1 MQSKSHLFLLIFLF
15 SFLSIEVN
23 AKTPLYKNPNA
34 PVEKRVKDLLKR
46 MTVDEKAAQLM
57 TWLDN
62 GAEHFNENIA
72 LDTFAVRFTKH
83 GLGLIQPLTIDLK
96 REVAVRNAIQKH
108 FMENTRLG
116 IPVLFAAECGHGLVA
131 RQATAFPQSIALG
144 ATWNPTL
151 IQQSFKAV
159 AAEAR
164 ARGIHL
170 SFTPTVDLIRDP
182 RWGRTEESLSEDVFL
197 STMIG
202 NAIVRGLQGSSNGN
216 IGTKSIGATLKAFV
230 GHSQPDAG
238 VNRANVTMGE
248 NDLRNTHLRVF
259 EDIIAAT
266 NPAAIMPA
274 YNAVDGIFMHIH
286 TDLLQGVLRK
296 EWRYKGMIV
305 SDWSGL
311 RHLHQVCGATKDR
324 GESAML
330 ALKAGVEL
338 DQATGENYAML
349 PSLVKKHPELMPFID
364 KAVANVLRYKFNLG
378 LFENPYITQTEID
391 KSCNLSSSAQLAY
404 EAACQ
409 SMVLL
414 QNNNNILPLNDQK
427 IKSIALIGNHADNM
441 VLGGY
446 SGLPVVRKTLYN
458 ELKSRYEGKIDIQF
472 AKGFEIFKNYPRQ
485 SYGVLSGTIPI
496 PPTPAER
503 LQLRKEA
510 FDKAK
515 NSDIILLALGEDDM
529 LTHETWTPTI
539 PGDHATLDLGHGQEE
554 LLDTLSTLGKPII
567 VYLINGR
574 PLNLLPVTQIANA
587 ILESWYAGQE
597 GAVAALDIL
606 FGKVN
611 PSGKLPVTFPV
622 TTGQLPMFYNPKVGG
637 RRYDYVEISKKPL
650 FPFGFGMSYTTYCYD
665 NIRADNK
672 QLGKGENVELS
683 IDITNTGTRAGEEVV
698 QLYIRDLHSLV
709 NRPELELKGF
719 ERIALKPGD
728 KKTVKF
734 TITPSMLA
742 YWVKNKGYVTEP
754 GIFRI
759 FISNSSDNLKNSVDI
774 EYLTKQ

>member
-1 MQSKSHLFLLIFLF
+1 MQLKIKYFFLLFLLPLLV
-15 SFLSIEVN
+15 S
-23 AKTPLYKNPNA
+23 AKTPLYKNPSA
-34 PVEKRVKDLLKR
+34 PVEKRVADLLKR
-46 MTVDEKAAQLM
+46 MTVEEKAAQLM

-62 GAEHFNENIA
+62 GALNFNENIA
-72 LDTFAVRFTKH
+72 TDTFAVRFTKH
-83 GLGLIQPLTIDLK
+83 GLGLIQPLTIDIS

-108 FMENTRLG
+108 FRENTRLG

-131 RQATAFPQSIALG
+131 RQATSWPQSIALG
-144 ATWNPTL
+144 ATWNPAL
-151 IQQSFKAV
+151 IEKSFNAV

-182 RWGRTEESLSEDVFL
+182 RWGRTEESLSEDVHL

-202 NAIVRGLQGSSNGN
+202 NAIVRGLQGSSNGT
-216 IGTKSIGATLKAFV
+216 IGPKSIGATLKAFV

-286 TDLLQGVLRK
+286 TELLQDVLRK
-296 EWRYKGMIV
+296 EWGYKGMIV

-311 RHLHQVCGATKDR
+311 RHLHNVCAATKDR
-324 GESAML
+324 GESAIL
-330 ALKAGVEL
+330 ALKAGVDL
-338 DQATGENYAML
+338 DQATGENYALL

-364 KAVANVLRYKFNLG
+364 RSVANVLRYKFELG
-378 LFENPYITQTEID
+378 LFENPYITREEID
-391 KSCNLSSSAQLAY
+391 ASCNLESSAQLAY

-414 QNNNNILPLNDQK
+414 QNKDNILPLDDK
-427 IKSIALIGNHADNM
+427 KLKSIALIGAHADNM

-446 SGLPVVRKTLYN
+446 SGLPTVRKTLYT
-458 ELKSRYEGKIDIQF
+458 ELKRRYEGKMAINM

-496 PPTPAER
+496 PPTPEER
-503 LQLRKEA
+503 IQLRKEA
-510 FDKAK
+510 FELSKK
-515 NSDIILLALGEDDM
+515 SDIILLALGEDDM
-529 LTHETWTPTI
+529 LTHETWTPDI

-567 VYLINGR
+567 VYMINGR
-574 PLNLLPVTQIANA
+574 PMNLLPVSQKANA
-587 ILESWYAGQE
+587 ILEGWYAGQE

-611 PSGKLPVTFPV
+611 PSGKLPVSFPV
-622 TTGQLPMFYNPKVGG
+622 TTGQLPMFYNPKAGG
-637 RRYDYVEISKKPL
+637 RRYDYVQNSKKPL
-650 FPFGFGMSYTTYCYD
+650 YTFGYGLSYTTFSYS
-665 NIRADNK
+665 NIRSAGT
-672 QLGKGENVELS
+672 QLTKGGKVEVSIELS
-683 IDITNTGTRAGEEVV
+683 NTGNRAGEEVV
-698 QLYIRDLHSLV
+698 QLYIRDVHSLV
-709 NRPELELKGF
+709 NRPELELKAF
-719 ERIALKPGD
+719 ERVHLKPGET
-728 KKTVKF
+728 KIVSF
-734 TITPSMLA
+734 SITPEMLA
-742 YWVKNKGYVTEP
+742 YWVKNKGYVTDP
-754 GIFRI
+754 GTFRI
-759 FISNSSDNLKNSVDI
+759 FIAPSSDKLEQAIDI
-774 EYLTKQ
+774 EYL

>member
-1 MQSKSHLFLLIFLF
+1 MQFKHRPPAVWLYLLFLSLF
-15 SFLSIEVN
+15 VS
-23 AKTPLYKNPNA
+23 AKTPLYKNPSA
-34 PVEKRVKDLLKR
+34 PVEKRVNDLLKR
-46 MTVDEKAAQLM
+46 MTVEEKAAQLM

-72 LDTFAVRFTKH
+72 TDTFAVRFTKH
-83 GLGLIQPLTIDLK
+83 GLGLVQPLVLDLK

-108 FMENTRLG
+108 MVENTRLG

-131 RQATAFPQSIALG
+131 REATSLPQSIALG
-144 ATWNPTL
+144 ATWNPAL
-151 IQQSFKAV
+151 IEKSFQAV

-182 RWGRTEESLSEDVFL
+182 RWGRTEESLSEDVYL

-202 NAIVRGLQGSSNGN
+202 NAIVRGLQGSSNGT
-216 IGTKSIGATLKAFV
+216 IGPKSIGATLKAFV

-238 VNRANVTMGE
+238 VNRANVTIGE
-248 NDLRNTHLRVF
+248 NDLRNTHLKVF
-259 EDIIAAT
+259 EDIISAT
-266 NPAAIMPA
+266 RPAAIMPA

-286 TDLLQGVLRK
+286 TELLQGVLRK
-296 EWRYKGMIV
+296 EWGYKGMIV

-311 RHLHQVCGATKDR
+311 RHLHNVCGATKDR

-330 ALKAGVEL
+330 ALKAGVDL
-338 DQATGENYAML
+338 DQATGENYAEL

-364 KAVANVLRYKFNLG
+364 RSVANVLRYKFQLG
-378 LFENPYITQTEID
+378 LFENPYINQQEID
-391 KSCNLSSSAQLAY
+391 ASCNLESSAQLAY

-414 QNNNNILPLNDQK
+414 QNNDNILPLDDK
-427 IKSIALIGNHADNM
+427 KLKSVALIGAHVDNM

-446 SGLPVVRKTLYN
+446 SGLPAVRKTLYT
-458 ELKSRYEGKIDIQF
+458 ELKRRYEGKLDVHM

-496 PPTPAER
+496 PPTPEER
-503 LQLRKEA
+503 LQLRREA

-515 NSDIILLALGEDDM
+515 NSDVILLALGEDDM

-567 VYLINGR
+567 VYMINGR
-574 PLNLLPVTQIANA
+574 PMNLLPVTKKANA
-587 ILESWYAGQE
+587 ILEGWYAGQE

-611 PSGKLPVTFPV
+611 PSGKLPVSFPV

-637 RRYDYVEISKKPL
+637 RRYDYVQNSKKPL
-650 FPFGFGMSYTTYCYD
+650 YAFGYGLSYTSYTYSG
-665 NIRADNK
+665 IRASNT
-672 QLGKGENVELS
+672 QLKKDGSLTVSIELTNSGKV
-683 IDITNTGTRAGEEVV
+683 AGEEVV
-698 QLYIRDLHSLV
+698 QLYIRDVHSLV

-719 ERIALKPGD
+719 ERVSLKPGE
-728 KKTVKF
+728 KKTVNF
-734 TITPSMLA
+734 TITPQMLS
-742 YWVKNKGYVTEP
+742 YWVKNKGYVTDA
-754 GIFRI
+754 GTFRI
-759 FISNSSDNLKNSVDI
+759 FIAPSSDQLEQSIDI
-774 EYLTKQ
+774 EYL